1 VTTDHQGGGAF
12 NADQRDS
19 HPPPF
24 VFLDRDSRPFK
35 AMRWGGEWWLFYW
48 HEGQKSWVS
57 LRPVGGDELRKCRPH
72 ALPPE
77 QAKLYDDLHAQF
89 ERKNGGAE

>member
-1 VTTDHQGGGAF
+1 MTFGHEGGYGF

-19 HPPPF
+19 HPDPF
-24 VFLDRDSRPFK
+24 VFIDDNSRPYK

-57 LRPVGGDELRKCRPH
+57 LRKASGDELRILRDR
-72 ALPPE
+72 ALKPE
-77 QAKLYDDLHAQF
+77 RAKLYDDAHDAF
-89 ERKNGGAE
+89 TNRGKETK